1 MSWIEAWG
9 AWSPVRRRIVGG
21 LGVVVA
27 AAIITVPW
35 WGPAALAPLS
45 FFRVREVVV
54 DGTRYVPSDTI
65 VARLALRPDASVW
78 DDLAP
83 LAPRVLTHAAIADV
97 RVSRELPGRLRVVVR
112 ERMPVALAP
121 SRAASRTGAR
131 PLVAF
136 DGVGTELPIEPAR
149 VAIDAPVA
157 RSADSTMLATLE
169 VLRVEA
175 PRLYRQIAS
184 VKALAGGA
192 MAVTLDDDL
201 VVLVPR
207 EVPVARWL
215 DIFPVLE
222 DLARRGARARE
233 LDLRFKEQVIAR
245 LGAP

>member
-1 MSWIEAWG
+1 
-9 AWSPVRRRIVGG
+9 
-21 LGVVVA
+21 
-27 AAIITVPW
+27 
-35 WGPAALAPLS
+35 
-45 FFRVREVVV
+45 
-54 DGTRYVPSDTI
+54 
-65 VARLALRPDASVW
+65 
-78 DDLAP
+78 
-83 LAPRVLTHAAIADV
+83 
-97 RVSRELPGRLRVVVR
+97 LRVVVR
-112 ERMPVALAP
+112 ERTPVALAP
-121 SRAASRTGAR
+121 SRAANRSGAR

-136 DGVGTELPIEPAR
+136 DGLGKELPIEPAR
-149 VAIDAPVA
+149 MAIDAPVA

-169 VLRVEA
+169 VLRLEA

-192 MAVTLDDDL
+192 MAVTLEDDL